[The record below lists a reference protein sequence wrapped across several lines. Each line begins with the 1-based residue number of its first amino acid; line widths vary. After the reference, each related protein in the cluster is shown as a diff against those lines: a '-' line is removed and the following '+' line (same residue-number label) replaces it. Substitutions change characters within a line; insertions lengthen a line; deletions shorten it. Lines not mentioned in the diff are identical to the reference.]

1 MKIIAIYAC
10 CTWPRALF
18 VIFFL
23 SLTGLSGCALPTPPE
38 RPVLYDFGPGRL
50 TSTLPDHQHPAPAL
64 NPLIVA
70 DIDTHP
76 ALDSNAVLYRL
87 LYADPQQLKPY
98 TLARWSMTPAQLIR
112 QRLNDVLGE
121 QRTLLKPGDST
132 ATGAAKPVTLHL
144 SLEEFSQLFESP
156 GASVGLLRLRAS
168 VVQSQPTGDQI
179 RAQHTFIVQRPA
191 PSADAAGGVRALT
204 TATDAVIHEI
214 DIWLRALAL

>member
-1 MKIIAIYAC
+1 MKKIAAYARY
-10 CTWPRALF
+10 TGPAALF
-18 VIFFL
+18 AIIFI
-23 SLTGLSGCALPTPPE
+23 SLAGLSGCALPTAPE

-50 TSTLPDHQHPAPAL
+50 TSTLPDNQHPAHTL

-87 LYADPQQLKPY
+87 LYADPQQLKPS

-112 QRLNDVLGE
+112 QRLNDALAG
-121 QRTLLKPGDST
+121 QRTLLNPGDST
-132 ATGAAKPVTLHL
+132 ATGAAKPLTLRL

-168 VVQSQPTGDQI
+168 VVQSQPTGDQL
-179 RAQHTFIVQRPA
+179 REQHTFIVQRPA
-191 PSADAAGGVRALT
+191 SSADAAGGVRALT

>member
-70 DIDTHP
+70 EIDTHP

-87 LYADPQQLKPY
+87 MYADPQQLKPY

-112 QRLNDVLGE
+112 QRLNDVMGE
-121 QRTLLKPGDST
+121 QRTLLNPGDST
-132 ATGAAKPVTLHL
+132 ANGAAKPLTLHL
-144 SLEEFSQLFESP
+144 ALEEFSQLFETP
-156 GASVGLLRLRAS
+156 GTSVGLLRLRATVMQAQS
-168 VVQSQPTGDQI
+168 VGEKQL
-179 RAQHTFIVQRPA
+179 AQHTFIVQRPA
-191 PSADAAGGVRALT
+191 PSADASGGVRALT
-204 TATDAVIHEI
+204 AATDAAILELVN
-214 DIWLRALAL
+214 WLRTLAL